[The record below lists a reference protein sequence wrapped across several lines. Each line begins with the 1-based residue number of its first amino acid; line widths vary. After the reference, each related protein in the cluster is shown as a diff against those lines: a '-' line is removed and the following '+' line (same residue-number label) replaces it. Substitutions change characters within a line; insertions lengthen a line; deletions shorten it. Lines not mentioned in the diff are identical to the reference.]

1 MVNIGTHDLAEGW
14 PHLVLGLISQLIKF
28 QLLAHL
34 SLKKMPQLI
43 ELVVRTTKRT
53 SEITPGEN
61 LTQMVELPSL
71 ESEVVEDCNS
81 SAQAAGLLLR
91 ATGAM
96 AQILRRR

>member
-43 ELVVRTTKRT
+43 ELVVRTTK
-53 SEITPGEN
+53 
-61 LTQMVELPSL
+61 
-71 ESEVVEDCNS
+71 
-81 SAQAAGLLLR
+81 
-91 ATGAM
+91 
-96 AQILRRR
+96 

>member
-71 ESEVVEDCNS
+71 ERWLQKNHWKLFFRFESIYIVFQVPT
-81 SAQAAGLLLR
+81 R
-91 ATGAM
+91 FM
-96 AQILRRR
+96 F